1 MEMQRSSGTAEVEL
15 PGFRFHPTEE
25 ELLDFYLRRAVN
37 GKKLHFDVIATVHL
51 YRYNPWDLP
60 SLAKIGEREWYFYVP
75 RDRRQANGGRPSRT
89 TERGFWKA
97 TGSDRPIRSAADP
110 KRLIGLKKTLV
121 YYQGRAPRGTKTDW
135 VMNEYR
141 LPDANGAAASAA
153 APPQED
159 IVLCKIY
166 RKATSLKELEQ
177 RAAMAPEAPQISA
190 SPAMDSV
197 SCSDQ
202 ESSQKWTPPPVDDIV
217 SPLEFETKEV
227 GAAADYCEEVE
238 AEPTP
243 STIESAAQPAD
254 RLVRPTGLAELEVP
268 KYSGLEW
275 MQDPFLTQL
284 RSPWM
289 EQWSPYYASGVLN
302 F

>member
-1 MEMQRSSGTAEVEL
+1 MEINQHPQVKSMERSAGADLDL

-25 ELLDFYLRRAVN
+25 ELLDFYLRRMVR
-37 GKKLHFDVIATVHL
+37 GKKFNVEIIGTIHL
-51 YRYNPWDLP
+51 YRYDPWELP
-60 SLAKIGEREWYFYVP
+60 RLAKIGEREWYFFVP
-75 RDRRQANGGRPSRT
+75 RDRRQANGGRPNRT

-121 YYQGRAPRGTKTDW
+121 FYLGRAPRGSKTDW

-141 LPDANGAAASAA
+141 LPDSS
-153 APPQED
+153 PSSQED

-177 RAAMAPEAPQISA
+177 RAAMEEEARANSQGG
-190 SPAMDSV
+190 SV
-197 SCSDQ
+197 SVTDTTLSSSDLEAFHMSTAFGFCDYRDQ
-202 ESSQKWTPPPVDDIV
+202 ASAQVGEVVKEEVAIVASSSSSPPSSLSSVVDHPVDLPELQV
-217 SPLEFETKEV
+217 
-227 GAAADYCEEVE
+227 
-238 AEPTP
+238 PT
-243 STIESAAQPAD
+243 
-254 RLVRPTGLAELEVP
+254 
-268 KYSGLEW
+268 YSLDW

-284 RSPWM
+284 RSPWHD
-289 EQWSPYYASGVLN
+289 QLSPYSNLLN

>member
-1 MEMQRSSGTAEVEL
+1 M
-15 PGFRFHPTEE
+15 
-25 ELLDFYLRRAVN
+25 
-37 GKKLHFDVIATVHL
+37 
-51 YRYNPWDLP
+51 
-60 SLAKIGEREWYFYVP
+60 
-75 RDRRQANGGRPSRT
+75 
-89 TERGFWKA
+89 
-97 TGSDRPIRSAADP
+97 
-110 KRLIGLKKTLV
+110 
-121 YYQGRAPRGTKTDW
+121 
-135 VMNEYR
+135 
-141 LPDANGAAASAA
+141 
-153 APPQED
+153 QED

-217 SPLEFETKEV
+217 SPLEFETKE
-227 GAAADYCEEVE
+227 AAADRLLRRGRGGTD
-238 AEPTP
+238 ADDRT
-243 STIESAAQPAD
+243 AAQPAD
-254 RLVRPTGLAELEVP
+254 RLFRPTGLAELEVP

-289 EQWSPYYASGVLN
+289 SSLALLTTLVVCSIFEIN
-302 F
+302 FEMEIK